1 MNTPL
6 KTTRRD
12 FLRSASIT
20 SAVLGAPVAQL
31 TAAETRKASDNKG
44 RPRNVIFMVSDGMNH
59 GALSLAQHHHGRLSG
74 KDTNWSRMYR
84 ERPVVR
90 CLAET
95 FSANS
100 LVTDSAAAASAWGGG
115 RRVENGRLN
124 VAADGRPSTP
134 LQTKL
139 KQARILTGLVSTATI
154 THATPAGFAVNVDA
168 RGKEEEIANQY
179 AALGVP
185 VLLGGGT
192 KFFNEALREKFRAGG
207 YDVFGTR
214 GELQTSP
221 PSAARPVL
229 GTFADGY
236 LPYAIDW
243 AGEEALQKK
252 VPPLAEMARF
262 ALARLNAL
270 PNDGW
275 FLMVEGARIDHC
287 GHANDAAGS
296 IHEQL
301 AFDETVGAMLEYVSG
316 RDDTLLVITTD
327 HGCGGLQLNG
337 VSAKEGQA
345 MAPGIYGGTNQSFD
359 HLRQFRMSLEA
370 MNNKAGGLNGPPL
383 RDFIKTQTGLELTD
397 DELKAAQGLKSHAL
411 AKIFA
416 AHHGVS
422 WTSGNHTADLVEFC
436 ALGPG
441 SHVFPGFVRNFEVHS
456 LLLQAYGLA

>member
-1 MNTPL
+1 MNTSP

-12 FLRSASIT
+12 FLKSASIT
-20 SAVLGAPVAQL
+20 SAVFGAPMAQL
-31 TAAETRKASDNKG
+31 TAAETRRASDNKG

-59 GALSLAQHHHGRLSG
+59 GALSLAHHHHGRVHG
-74 KDTNWSRMYR
+74 KDTHWTRLYR

-115 RRVENGRLN
+115 QRVENGRLN
-124 VAADGRPSTP
+124 VGADGKPSAP

-154 THATPAGFAVNVDA
+154 THATPAGFAVNVDS
-168 RGKEEEIANQY
+168 RGKEEEIARQY
-179 AALGVP
+179 AERGVP
-185 VLLGGGT
+185 VLLGGGA
-192 KFFNEALREKFRAGG
+192 KFFNAELRETFRKNG
-207 YDVFGTR
+207 YDVFGDR
-214 GELQTSP
+214 GELQAAASL
-221 PSAARPVL
+221 AARPVL

-236 LPYAIDW
+236 LPYSIDW
-243 AGEEALQKK
+243 SAEEALQKK
-252 VPPLAEMARF
+252 IPPLAEMARF
-262 ALARLNAL
+262 AVDRLSAL

-301 AFDETVGAMLEYVSG
+301 AFDEALGAMIEHVSG
-316 RDDTLLVITTD
+316 RDDTLLIVTTD

-337 VSAKEGQA
+337 MSAKAGQT
-345 MAPGIYGGTNQSFD
+345 MSPGIYGGTNQSFD
-359 HLRQFRMSLEA
+359 HLQQFRMSLEA
-370 MNNKAGGLNGPPL
+370 MNNKAGGLSGPPL
-383 RDFIKTQTGLELTD
+383 RDFIKAQTGLELND
-397 DELKAAQGLKSHAL
+397 GELKAAQGLKSHDL

-422 WTSGNHTADLVEFC
+422 WTSGNHTGDLVEFC

-441 SHVFPGFVRNFEVHS
+441 SHLFPAFVRNDEVHG